1 MLKIKNLFKEYENG
15 ENPLAVLNDI
25 SLEIKDGEFIVVL
38 GPSGS
43 GKSTLLNAMSGLTAV
58 KSGTIENDGVDITK
72 LNQSEL
78 TLFRRKYTAFVFQSY
93 YLMPVL
99 TVKQNIKMG
108 ANQAGNKDYEEII
121 AHVGLKGKEN
131 RLPAELSGG
140 ERQRVSLARALAKR
154 PKILFCDEPTGA
166 LDEATG
172 RKILKYLID
181 NQKREGYTMIMV
193 THNENIAL
201 LADKII
207 RMNSGKIV
215 GVFPNRPQTV
225 EEIGW

>member
-1 MLKIKNLFKEYENG
+1 MFKEYENG

-108 ANQAGNKDYEEII
+108 ANLAGNKDYEEII

>member
-93 YLMPVL
+93 YLMPVS

-108 ANQAGNKDYEEII
+108 ANLAGNKDYEEII

>member
-43 GKSTLLNAMSGLTAV
+43 GKSTMLNAMSGLTAV

-108 ANQAGNKDYEEII
+108 ANLAGNKDYEEII

>member
-1 MLKIKNLFKEYENG
+1 MFKEYENG

-93 YLMPVL
+93 YLMPVS

-108 ANQAGNKDYEEII
+108 ANLAGNKDYEEII

>member
-1 MLKIKNLFKEYENG
+1 MFKEYENG

-58 KSGTIENDGVDITK
+58 KSGTIEKDGVDITK

-93 YLMPVL
+93 YLMPVS

-108 ANQAGNKDYEEII
+108 ANLAGNKDYEEII
-121 AHVGLKGKEN
+121 ARVGLKGKEN

>member
-58 KSGTIENDGVDITK
+58 KSGTIENDRVDITK

-108 ANQAGNKDYEEII
+108 ANLAGNKDYEEII

>member
-108 ANQAGNKDYEEII
+108 ANLAGNKDYEEII

-172 RKILKYLID
+172 RKKLKYLID

>member
-1 MLKIKNLFKEYENG
+1 
-15 ENPLAVLNDI
+15 
-25 SLEIKDGEFIVVL
+25 
-38 GPSGS
+38 
-43 GKSTLLNAMSGLTAV
+43 
-58 KSGTIENDGVDITK
+58 
-72 LNQSEL
+72 
-78 TLFRRKYTAFVFQSY
+78 
-93 YLMPVL
+93 MPVL

-108 ANQAGNKDYEEII
+108 ANLAGNKDYEEII

>member
-108 ANQAGNKDYEEII
+108 ANLAGNKDYEEII

>member
-43 GKSTLLNAMSGLTAV
+43 GKSTLLNAMSGLTVV

-108 ANQAGNKDYEEII
+108 ANLAGNKDYEEII

>member
-108 ANQAGNKDYEEII
+108 ANLAGNKDYEEII
-121 AHVGLKGKEN
+121 ARVGLKGKEN

>member
-108 ANQAGNKDYEEII
+108 ANLAGNKDYEDII

-172 RKILKYLID
+172 RKLLKYLID

>member
-108 ANQAGNKDYEEII
+108 ANLAGNKGYEEII

>member
-108 ANQAGNKDYEEII
+108 ANLAGNKDYEEII

-215 GVFPNRPQTV
+215 GVFPNRP
-225 EEIGW
+225 

>member
-1 MLKIKNLFKEYENG
+1 MQKIKNLFKEYENG

-108 ANQAGNKDYEEII
+108 ANLAGNKDYEEII

>member
-78 TLFRRKYTAFVFQSY
+78 TLFRRKYTAFVFQ
-93 YLMPVL
+93 
-99 TVKQNIKMG
+99 
-108 ANQAGNKDYEEII
+108 
-121 AHVGLKGKEN
+121 
-131 RLPAELSGG
+131 
-140 ERQRVSLARALAKR
+140 
-154 PKILFCDEPTGA
+154 
-166 LDEATG
+166 
-172 RKILKYLID
+172 
-181 NQKREGYTMIMV
+181 
-193 THNENIAL
+193 
-201 LADKII
+201 
-207 RMNSGKIV
+207 
-215 GVFPNRPQTV
+215 
-225 EEIGW
+225 

>member
-78 TLFRRKYTAFVFQSY
+78 TLFRRKYTTFVFQSY

-108 ANQAGNKDYEEII
+108 ANLAGNKDYEEII
-121 AHVGLKGKEN
+121 ARVGLKGKEN

>member
-108 ANQAGNKDYEEII
+108 ANLAGNKDYEEII

-172 RKILKYLID
+172 RKI
-181 NQKREGYTMIMV
+181 
-193 THNENIAL
+193 
-201 LADKII
+201 
-207 RMNSGKIV
+207 
-215 GVFPNRPQTV
+215 
-225 EEIGW
+225 

>member
-108 ANQAGNKDYEEII
+108 ANLAGNKDYEEII

-172 RKILKYLID
+172 RKLLKYLID